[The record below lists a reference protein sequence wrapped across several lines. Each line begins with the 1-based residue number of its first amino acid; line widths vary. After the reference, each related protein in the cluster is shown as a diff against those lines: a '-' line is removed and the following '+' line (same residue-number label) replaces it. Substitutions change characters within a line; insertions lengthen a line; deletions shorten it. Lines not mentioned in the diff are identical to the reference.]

1 MARPTTRGTRRRFQ
15 ELQDPNRKRQERDSI
30 FGAACPKR
38 RGLAPAAGRAR
49 KLVEICQEFG
59 IEGRNRPF
67 AARFLLTGRHL
78 IAAENRPS
86 RETPGQNG
94 ASSLVSSSPL
104 LGCPKISPRF
114 RFLGNF
120 RPPRLRRRPGD
131 VRSSAGEGRVPR
143 AAASAHPM
151 RATLPAEWISR
162 PMFRR
167 CRKRARAN
175 AARPSRLGPCERACV
190 TSSFIF
196 ISNGLGR
203 LRFMSRLRD
212 SMMRTV
218 YLKGVVCRA
227 LGLAPIRRL

>member
-1 MARPTTRGTRRRFQ
+1 MARPTTRGTRRRCQ

-38 RGLAPAAGRAR
+38 RDLAPAAGRAR
-49 KLVEICQEFG
+49 KLVEICQELG

-114 RFLGNF
+114 GFLGNF
-120 RPPRLRRRPGD
+120 RPPRLRGRPGGQATAQRGCVPGASAGGGTDQCSDFAGGREVDPAD
-131 VRSSAGEGRVPR
+131 VSASSA
-143 AAASAHPM
+143 AA
-151 RATLPAEWISR
+151 
-162 PMFRR
+162 FRSIFR
-167 CRKRARAN
+167 LRRKRAF
-175 AARPSRLGPCERACV
+175 ER
-190 TSSFIF
+190 TYESQSEITLHLRSS
-196 ISNGLGR
+196 
-203 LRFMSRLRD
+203 
-212 SMMRTV
+212 
-218 YLKGVVCRA
+218 
-227 LGLAPIRRL
+227 